1 MTFLKKNKRIVENL
15 DSTMSELEICAFLQA
30 KWETMDETERK
41 SYDEEIPEEAP
52 EKKREKKKRRKD
64 VE

>member
-1 MTFLKKNKRIVENL
+1 
-15 DSTMSELEICAFLQA
+15 MSELEICAFLQA